1 VTNKEPE
8 NFDLDGLVIP
18 ESVLAAKRAARAT
31 SAKPEPIPIKK
42 PKRVR
47 ATTGFTM
54 ITDPWRDRLKA
65 AKHIATLRVALYLL
79 RYHSKYPD
87 QLIPLS
93 NMALKE
99 WGVSRDQKRR
109 AIPELESLGLIQV
122 EQRGK
127 ASALAKLLL

>member
-1 VTNKEPE
+1 ME
-8 NFDLDGLVIP
+8 G
-18 ESVLAAKRAARAT
+18 S
-31 SAKPEPIPIKK
+31 
-42 PKRVR
+42 
-47 ATTGFTM
+47 
-54 ITDPWRDRLKA
+54 RD
-65 AKHIATLRVALYLL
+65 AKHIASLRVALYLL

-87 QLIPLS
+87 QPIPLS